1 MAEVLGLIPEKERV
15 MQIRRYYRAKEKQI
29 KIVLS
34 GLTVD
39 NFTEQKAK
47 ETRDKIEL
55 IIREMNIYVMRWAK
69 ISVEDAYKEGV
80 VKTKIS
86 LNVLGAEK
94 DKNFDQKTHSNS
106 ILDFKIALTNDFLK
120 ANNSIKVTAA
130 TYIHLIR
137 QAVKGLIQ
145 IQEWG
150 EGDEAAIDEII
161 GSTIVKKESRGFAS
175 KQILAHFQTKL
186 GEGQFIQLNNK
197 NYEMKAYAK
206 MVARTRLRQ
215 AQTEAVKN
223 MSKEYGNDLV
233 QFSQHADPCP
243 ICEPLEGQIFSL
255 TGKNPDY
262 PTLTEEPPVHPNCE
276 HDISPTSEAAIAWRG
291 G

>member
-15 MQIRRYYRAKEKQI
+15 MQIRRYYRAMEKLI
-29 KIVLS
+29 KTELS

-39 NFTEQKAK
+39 NFTEKKAADLSK
-47 ETRDKIEL
+47 KIEK
-55 IIREMNIYVMRWAK
+55 IIRTMNLYVKRWAK
-69 ISVEDAYKEGV
+69 ISVKDAYKEGEM
-80 VKTKIS
+80 KTKIS

-94 DKNFDQKTHSNS
+94 DKNFDQKIHSRTIS
-106 ILDFKIALTNDFLK
+106 DFQEVTAFDFFK
-120 ANNSIKVTAA
+120 ANESIKVTAA

-150 EGDEAAIDEII
+150 EGDEAVIDEII

-175 KQILAHFQTKL
+175 KQILAHFQEKL

-215 AQTEAVKN
+215 AQSEAVKN
-223 MSKEYGNDLV
+223 MCKEYGNDLV

-255 TGKNPDY
+255 TGQNPNY

-276 HDISPTSEAAIAWRG
+276 HDISPTSEAAIAWRER
-291 G
+291 